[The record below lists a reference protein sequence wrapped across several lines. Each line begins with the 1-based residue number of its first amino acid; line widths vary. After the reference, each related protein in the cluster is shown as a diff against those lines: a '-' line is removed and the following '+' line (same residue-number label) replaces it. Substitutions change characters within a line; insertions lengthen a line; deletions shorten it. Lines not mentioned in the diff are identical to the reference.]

1 MTVILNMKK
10 PYDHSTSEDVR
21 NLAEATFIAVE
32 PFLQPIKKHE
42 KLIWPHGPAV
52 EIFLN
57 VLLERY
63 KVLNEFDPGKHILFI
78 RRKKYGFSLLA
89 IDNSL
94 YY

>member
-42 KLIWPHGPAV
+42 KLNLFRGFQYFYKNFML
-52 EIFLN
+52 FLDFQK
-57 VLLERY
+57 LQ
-63 KVLNEFDPGKHILFI
+63 LNSNCFKLILF
-78 RRKKYGFSLLA
+78 KK
-89 IDNSL
+89 
-94 YY
+94 